1 MNLRRGRAARMTD
14 DNKARGPAAELPGDG
29 SRAGAGPKLSFEV
42 YASALD
48 RILGGNPQP
57 GPDEEH
63 DPDPGSDPAIR
74 DDGTERH
81 TDDTVSARSL
91 AALRAVVQSSPLAL
105 FAVDH
110 AGAVQLWSSA
120 CEELFGWNADEALGQ
135 PVMIGDDGAV
145 FARLCE
151 RAFAGDVIRNAEIE
165 LRHRY
170 GSPIQVS
177 VSVAPIRDVDGT
189 PATVMAVA
197 ADVTDRHRAE
207 EALRSNGA
215 WFRSLVQ
222 HSADFVI
229 VVDEASSV
237 MYASPSVAEFT
248 GLEPRDIP
256 GLDFRSAI
264 HPDDVAR
271 LQAGSRDVGPGE
283 STEPVEV
290 RARHRDGSWRW
301 IELVRTNLLHDPDVR
316 GYVTNARDVTARVQG
331 AAALRAVNE
340 ALVEA
345 NETLTAIVE
354 NSPVAMYAI
363 DRRELIVLWNPAAE
377 ELFGRSASEM
387 IGKPVPFGPVPEAD
401 PLWDAYG
408 RLLDGEEI
416 DGVEARRLHALGHAI
431 DVRLSAAPLRDAAGD
446 MTAVLVMAADV
457 TRRKQVEGALR
468 TSEARYRAIVHD
480 QNDAII
486 RTTVD
491 GRLTFAN
498 DTYGRTFGV
507 RERELIGEL
516 PSLLI
521 PDDDRRAARRELARL
536 GPDRPV
542 GITEH
547 RVILPDGSLRWQQW
561 TNRAILDVD
570 GAIVEY
576 QSVGRDV
583 TDQRAA
589 EQLVADQARILELIA
604 KGAALPQTL
613 AEMCRIIEAH
623 VPGARSS
630 ILLADESGQ
639 ALRVGAAPSLDVEV
653 LRAIDPLPIAPDAGS
668 CGASAFSGQPVVTP
682 EVATDFRWVRFRDL
696 AEAHRIRACWS
707 VPIPASTGDR
717 TLGTVATYY
726 EHPGQ
731 PPAEHLCIVDL
742 VVHLAAIAIER
753 KAFESRLAHQAHHD
767 PLTGLPNR
775 ALFLEFLV
783 LALARARRYESS
795 VAVLF
800 LDLDRFKVI
809 NDSLGHDAGDETL
822 LKVVERLQ
830 SVVRPG
836 DTVARF
842 GGDEF
847 TILCEDLGRGAAE
860 RQAIEVAERLI
871 DIVHQPFEL
880 AGDIAFLGASIGIAV
895 AQTADERPE
904 SLLRDADAAMYRAK
918 ELGKG
923 RWELFDEDMR
933 ATARAR
939 LDTENALHRA
949 IDREEFRIHYQPI
962 VSLAD
967 GRCVGAEALVRWQHP
982 ERGLVAPGE
991 FVGIGEETGLIVPI
1005 GALVIQDACEQAARW
1020 KRESDPERPFVVS
1033 VNLSARQLAQTD
1045 LVGRVG
1051 DVLERTGIEPSSLG
1065 LEITESVLLDDSDS
1079 TVGSILALKQL
1090 GVQLSIDDFGT
1101 GYSSVG
1107 YLKRFPVD
1115 AVKVDRSFVDGLG
1128 TDPEDTAI
1136 VSAVISLGHALGLT
1150 VVAEGVET
1158 RTQLD
1163 ELISLGCDQA
1173 QGFYFE
1179 APQPATARPTWFRS
1193 ERWLLGSTTASGAR
1207 TFRSGGGA

>member
-1 MNLRRGRAARMTD
+1 MTD
-14 DNKARGPAAELPGDG
+14 DDEARGGTTSAASEAAPGA
-29 SRAGAGPKLSFEV
+29 RRKLSFEV
-42 YASALD
+42 YAAALD
-48 RILGGNPQP
+48 RILGGN
-57 GPDEEH
+57 GR
-63 DPDPGSDPAIR
+63 PDPGGHGVA
-74 DDGTERH
+74 DGTDPVVRR
-81 TDDTVSARSL
+81 DTAGQRAADVVSARSL

-105 FAVDH
+105 FAVDR
-110 AGAVQLWSSA
+110 AGGVQLWSSA
-120 CEELFGWNADEALGQ
+120 CEELFGWSADEALGQ
-135 PVMIGDDGAV
+135 RALIGDESAV
-145 FARLCE
+145 FQGLCE
-151 RAFAGDVIRNAEIE
+151 RAFAGEVIRNAEIR

-170 GSPIQVS
+170 GAPIEVS
-177 VSVAPIRDVDGT
+177 ISVAPIRDVDGT
-189 PATVMAVA
+189 PVTVMAVA
-197 ADVTDRHRAE
+197 ADVTDRNRAE
-207 EALRSNGA
+207 EALRSSGA

-229 VVDEASSV
+229 VVDANAQV
-237 MYASPSVAEFT
+237 MYASPSVASFT
-248 GLEPRDIP
+248 GSEMQDLSKVDV
-256 GLDFRSAI
+256 RSAI

-271 LQAGSRDVGPGE
+271 LEAGSRDVAPGASTGPL
-283 STEPVEV
+283 EV
-290 RARHRDGSWRW
+290 RARHRDGTWRS
-301 IELVRTNLLHDPDVR
+301 IELVLTNLLDDPDVR
-316 GYVTNARDVTARVQG
+316 GFVTNARDVTARVQDE
-331 AAALRAVNE
+331 AALHAVND
-340 ALVEA
+340 ALVEV
-345 NETLTAIVE
+345 NETLSAIVE

-363 DRRELIVLWNPAAE
+363 DHRGLVILWNPAAE
-377 ELFGRSASEM
+377 ELFGLSSRDM
-387 IGKPVPFGPVPEAD
+387 IGSREPFGPLPAAD
-401 PLWDAYG
+401 PLGNAYG
-408 RLLDGEEI
+408 RILDGEAI
-416 DGVEARRLHALGHAI
+416 DGVEARRFHALGHAL
-431 DVRLSAAPLRDAAGD
+431 DVRLSAAPLRDAAGS
-446 MTAVLVMAADV
+446 MTAMLVMAGDV
-457 TRRKQVEGALR
+457 SRRKQAEDALR
-468 TSEARYRAIVHD
+468 TSESRYRAIVHD
-480 QNDAII
+480 QNEAII
-486 RTTVD
+486 RTRPD

-498 DTYGRTFGV
+498 ETYVRTFGV
-507 RERELIGEL
+507 REHELIGEL
-516 PSLLI
+516 PSLLV
-521 PDDDRRAARRELARL
+521 PEDDRRAARREFGRL
-536 GPDRPV
+536 GPGRPV

-561 TNRAILDVD
+561 TNRAIFDAD
-570 GAIVEY
+570 GGIVEY
-576 QSVGRDV
+576 QSVGRDI

-613 AEMCRIIEAH
+613 SEMCRIIEAH

-630 ILLADESGQ
+630 ILLVEETGG

-653 LRAIDPLPIAPDAGS
+653 LRAIDPLPIEADAGS
-668 CGASAFSGQPVVTP
+668 CGAAAFSGEPVVTT
-682 EVATDFRWVRFRDL
+682 EVATDFRWERFRDL
-696 AEAHRIRACWS
+696 AEAHRIRASWS

-717 TLGTVATYY
+717 VLGTVATYY

-731 PPAEHLCIVDL
+731 PPAEHLRIVDL

-800 LDLDRFKVI
+800 LDLDRFKII

-847 TILCEDLGRGAAE
+847 TILCEDLDRDAAE
-860 RQAIEVAERLI
+860 QQAIEVAERLI
-871 DIVHQPFEL
+871 EAVHQPFEL
-880 AGDIAFLGASIGIAV
+880 AGDVAFLGASIGISI
-895 AQTADERPE
+895 AQTAQERPE
-904 SLLRDADAAMYRAK
+904 ALLRDADAAMYRAK

-923 RWELFDEDMR
+923 RWELFDENMR

-982 ERGLVAPGE
+982 ERGLVPPGE
-991 FVGIGEETGLIVPI
+991 FVGVGEETGLIVPI

-1020 KRESDPERPFVVS
+1020 KRERDHIDDPFVVS

-1045 LVGRVG
+1045 LVGRVA
-1051 DVLERTGIEPSSLG
+1051 DVLDRTGIEPGSLG

-1090 GVQLSIDDFGT
+1090 GVRLSIDDFGT

-1115 AVKVDRSFVDGLG
+1115 AVKVDRSFVGGLG

-1136 VSAVISLGHALGLT
+1136 VAAVISLGHALGLT

-1163 ELISLGCDQA
+1163 ELIALGCDQA
-1173 QGFYFE
+1173 QGFYFQ
-1179 APQPATARPTWFRS
+1179 APEPATARPAWFRA
-1193 ERWLLGSTTASGAR
+1193 ERWLQTSTTAAGTR
-1207 TFRSGGGA
+1207 TFRSGGSA

>member
-1 MNLRRGRAARMTD
+1 MTD
-14 DNKARGPAAELPGDG
+14 DNEARGPAADPPGDDP
-29 SRAGAGPKLSFEV
+29 RAGAGRKLSFEV
-42 YASALD
+42 CAAALD
-48 RILGGNPQP
+48 RILGSSAPHDADQGR
-57 GPDEEH
+57 GPVGGTDATIRRDTTGH
-63 DPDPGSDPAIR
+63 DAADM
-74 DDGTERH
+74 
-81 TDDTVSARSL
+81 VSARSL

-105 FAVDH
+105 FAVDR
-110 AGAVQLWSSA
+110 AGSVQLWSSA
-120 CEELFGWNADEALGQ
+120 CEELFGWSAAEALGQ
-135 PVMIGDDGAV
+135 PAMIGDDGAV
-145 FARLCE
+145 FAGLRE
-151 RAFAGDVIRNAEIE
+151 RAFAGDVLRNAEIE

-177 VSVAPIRDVDGT
+177 ISVAPIREADGT
-189 PATVMAVA
+189 PTTVMAVA
-197 ADVTDRHRAE
+197 ADVTDRQRAE
-207 EALRSNGA
+207 EALRSNGE

-222 HSADFVI
+222 HSADFVV
-229 VVDEASSV
+229 VVDETSSV

-248 GLEPRDIP
+248 GLDPQDIS
-256 GLDFRSAI
+256 GLDVRSAI
-264 HPDDVAR
+264 HPDDVVR
-271 LQAGSRDVGPGE
+271 LVAGSLEVAPGE
-283 STEPVEV
+283 STEPLEV

-316 GYVTNARDVTARVQG
+316 GYVTNARDVTSRVQG

-345 NETLTAIVE
+345 NEALTAIVE

-363 DRRELIVLWNPAAE
+363 DRRGLVVLWNPAAE
-377 ELFGRSASEM
+377 DLYGRSSSEM
-387 IGKPVPFGPVPEAD
+387 IGKPAPFGPLPEAD

-408 RLLDGEEI
+408 RLLDGGEI
-416 DGVEARRLHALGHAI
+416 EGVEARRFHALGHAI
-431 DVRLSAAPLRDAAGD
+431 DLRLSAAPLRDAAGD

-457 TRRKQVEGALR
+457 TQRKQAEEALR

-486 RTTVD
+486 RMKPD

-498 DTYGRTFGV
+498 ETYVRTFGV
-507 RERELIGEL
+507 REHELIGEL
-516 PSLLI
+516 PSLLV
-521 PDDDRRAARRELARL
+521 PDDDRRAARRALAGL

-561 TNRAILDVD
+561 TNRAIFD
-570 GAIVEY
+570 GVGGIVEY
-576 QSVGRDV
+576 QSVGRDI

-630 ILLADESGQ
+630 ILLADEAGR

-653 LRAIDPLPIAPDAGS
+653 LRAIDPLPIEADAGS
-668 CGASAFSGQPVVTP
+668 CGAAAVSGRPVVTT
-682 EVATDFRWVRFRDL
+682 EVATDFRWARFRDL

-717 TLGTVATYY
+717 VLGTVATYY
-726 EHPGQ
+726 EQPGQ
-731 PPAEHLCIVDL
+731 PPAEHLRIVDL

-753 KAFESRLAHQAHHD
+753 KAFESRLAHRAHHD

-800 LDLDRFKVI
+800 LDLDRFKII

-847 TILCEDLGRGAAE
+847 TILCEDLDRDAAE
-860 RQAIEVAERLI
+860 HQAIEVAERLI

-880 AGDIAFLGASIGIAV
+880 AGDIAFLGASIGISV

-923 RWELFDEDMR
+923 RWELFDENMR

-949 IDREEFRIHYQPI
+949 IDREEFRVHYQPI
-962 VSLAD
+962 VSLRD

-991 FVGIGEETGLIVPI
+991 FVGVGEETGLIVPI

-1020 KRESDPERPFVVS
+1020 KREFDHAEPFVVS

-1051 DVLERTGIEPSSLG
+1051 DVLERTGIDPGSLG

-1107 YLKRFPVD
+1107 YLKRFPID

-1128 TDPEDTAI
+1128 SDPEDTAI
-1136 VSAVISLGHALGLT
+1136 VSAVVSLGHALGLT

-1163 ELISLGCDQA
+1163 ELIALGCDQA
-1173 QGFYFE
+1173 QGFYFQ
-1179 APQPATARPTWFRS
+1179 APQPATARPSWFRS
-1193 ERWLLGSTTASGAR
+1193 ERWLQTSITASGAR